1 MAKRSNPIKA
11 LKVKIIN
18 IVLYPEEAQKTE
30 NYIEY
35 FKKIFEDKITVNT
48 YGDRYT
54 RVQTYY
60 TTDDGN
66 VIYGAF
72 ANAAFLLIRFSA
84 ETPGRLEK
92 ILSSILLMY
101 RSYSFIFS

>member
-48 YGDRYT
+48 FGD
-54 RVQTYY
+54 
-60 TTDDGN
+60 
-66 VIYGAF
+66 
-72 ANAAFLLIRFSA
+72 
-84 ETPGRLEK
+84 
-92 ILSSILLMY
+92 
-101 RSYSFIFS
+101 

>member
-35 FKKIFEDKITVNT
+35 FKKIFEDPKIRN
-48 YGDRYT
+48 YHPIHD
-54 RVQTYY
+54 
-60 TTDDGN
+60 
-66 VIYGAF
+66 
-72 ANAAFLLIRFSA
+72 
-84 ETPGRLEK
+84 
-92 ILSSILLMY
+92 
-101 RSYSFIFS
+101 

>member
-1 MAKRSNPIKA
+1 MLLFVNMAKRSNPIKA

-72 ANAAFLLIRFSA
+72 ANAAFLIQRPPL
-84 ETPGRLEK
+84 
-92 ILSSILLMY
+92 
-101 RSYSFIFS
+101 

>member
-48 YGDRYT
+48 YGDRYQEFKLIIQQMM
-54 RVQTYY
+54 VMLFMEHLQMQL
-60 TTDDGN
+60 
-66 VIYGAF
+66 
-72 ANAAFLLIRFSA
+72 FLIQRPPL
-84 ETPGRLEK
+84 
-92 ILSSILLMY
+92 
-101 RSYSFIFS
+101 